1 MARVCSLKRYFGA
14 RLRHVESTLTDLQA
28 NKIVGVRKGV
38 VSEDQP
44 EKRGGLC
51 QPDRKLADR
60 KLAERKSADRKR
72 EKENRPENRAVK
84 TASRSDKKE
93 LQNL

>member
-51 QPDRKLADR
+51 QPDRKLA
-60 KLAERKSADRKR
+60 ERKSADRKPTER
-72 EKENRPENRAVK
+72 NRQTETEKKK
-84 TASRSDKKE
+84 TARKTGR
-93 LQNL
+93 

>member
-60 KLAERKSADRKR
+60 KPADRKR

-84 TASRSDKKE
+84 TVSRSDKKE